1 MDLVSIHSSMYFN
14 LVTKMAGFQVTGETG
29 PKNFVDPD
37 LIQESF
43 WTTLTVNN
51 PNASECGEEPHEVA
65 VMPSG
70 ADIDLYLPLEGFTA
84 DPAPY

>member
-1 MDLVSIHSSMYFN
+1 VKYNNRADWWF
-14 LVTKMAGFQVTGETG
+14 TGETG

-43 WTTLTVNN
+43 WTALTVNN
-51 PNASECGEEPHEVA
+51 PNTSECGQEPHEVA

-84 DPAPY
+84 DPAPF